1 MKRSTLSRVGMLC
14 LGMFL
19 VIACATTSG
28 AKGGGDK
35 PAWIDGQDSRFPKEK
50 VLVGVGTGDS
60 RTASE
65 EDARAALAKVF
76 RVEIQSLTQSLNRYV
91 GYTKSGGE
99 ESWLTMND
107 ISQLTKTY
115 TNQVLE
121 GVQIAERW
129 TDPKGTVYTLATLD
143 RNAARNR
150 LEQQV
155 MDLDSNITQLVAEA
169 DQQTDKISKLKMMLR
184 ALEKMR
190 EREVLNSQLRVVH
203 VLGRG
208 VESEG
213 INPGAFDAKLTAI
226 LASIKVYVQ
235 IGGQGE
241 GKVKQAIV
249 ESVTRG
255 RLQVQDTEEGADI
268 IVRGQVRGMP
278 VNRTSNTGFKFA
290 QFEAKIEMVNAATG
304 ATFGSIMESRKE
316 GAKDLLDAKNMCL
329 MRLGKN
335 IVAKFNTELHNFLLK

>member
-1 MKRSTLSRVGMLC
+1 MKLSTLSRMGMLC
-14 LGMFL
+14 VGLSL

-35 PAWIDGQDSRFPKEK
+35 PAWVDGQDKRFPKEK
-50 VLVGVGTGDS
+50 VLVGVGNGDS
-60 RTASE
+60 RNASE

-76 RVEIQSLTQSLNRYV
+76 RVEINSLTQSLTRYV

-107 ISQLTKTY
+107 ISKLTKTY

-129 TDPKGTVYTLATLD
+129 TSPRGTVYTLATLD

-155 MDLDSNITQLVAEA
+155 MDLDSNIIQLVAEA
-169 DQQTDKISKLKMMLR
+169 DKQTDKINKLKMMLR

-190 EREVLNSQLRVVH
+190 QREVLNSQLRVVH

-208 VESEG
+208 VDSEM
-213 INPGAFDAKLTAI
+213 NPGAFDGKLTAI
-226 LASIKVYVQ
+226 LATIKVYVQ
-235 IGGQGE
+235 ISGQGE

-255 RLQVQDTEEGADI
+255 RLQVQDMQDGADI
-268 IVRGQVRGMP
+268 IVRGNVRGMP
-278 VNRTSNTGFKFA
+278 VQPQQQHRIQIRPVRG
-290 QFEAKIEMVNAATG
+290 
-304 ATFGSIMESRKE
+304 
-316 GAKDLLDAKNMCL
+316 
-329 MRLGKN
+329 
-335 IVAKFNTELHNFLLK
+335 